1 METPNIFV
9 NPRAIPQAE
18 EISQRGYNFR
28 MYGREE
34 TPMMEF
40 RENGDIYVKGEK
52 AMSNREVA
60 NGLLAIFNGGRLPT
74 DQINVRVLKPLGYY
88 DDHAPGDTL
97 HIKLSD
103 ATELIREGY
112 VEIVVNEHG
121 TNIS

>member
-1 METPNIFV
+1 MEKSKLSIS
-9 NPRAIPQAE
+9 PRAVPQVE
-18 EISQRGYNFR
+18 EISQRDYNLR

-40 RENGDIYVKGEK
+40 RENGDIYIKGEK
-52 AMSNREVA
+52 AMSNKEVA
-60 NGLLAIFNGGRLPT
+60 NGLLMIFNGGRLPT

-103 ATELIREGY
+103 ATELIRDGY
-112 VEIVVNEHG
+112 VEIVVNEEG
-121 TNIS
+121 SNL